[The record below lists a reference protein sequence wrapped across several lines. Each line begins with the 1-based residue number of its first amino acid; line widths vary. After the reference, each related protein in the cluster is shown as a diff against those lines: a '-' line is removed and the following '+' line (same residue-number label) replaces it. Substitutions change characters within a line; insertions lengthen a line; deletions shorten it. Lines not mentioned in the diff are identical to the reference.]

1 MQNIFEHEFGPIL
14 VRAATITGQ
23 NMTVLTKLKY
33 NVFHQNWTENI
44 FWMKMLYLI
53 YLNPRNGIKKTS
65 TLHPEEQQ

>member
-44 FWMKMLYLI
+44 FWMKML
-53 YLNPRNGIKKTS
+53 
-65 TLHPEEQQ
+65 